1 MKLFLGR
8 PRLAVTILGA
18 TALALYAF
26 GLGGARPTQTTEA
39 PKPRVT
45 ASKPTVKTIVE
56 WDRYTGRFSA
66 VESVQ
71 LRARVSGYLTDIH
84 FTDGQL
90 VKEGDLLF
98 TIDRRPFELAVSA
111 AEAERRVAESAVALA
126 RQELSRAQSL
136 RKIGVA
142 EEVYEQRLAALRQ
155 AEARLAAAG
164 AALDRAKLDLEFTN
178 VRAPVAGRIDAHAVS
193 VGNLVNGG
201 DSNATLLTDIVS
213 LDPIRI
219 TFDVDQEAYLRYMHG
234 GSDGGR
240 PSLRD
245 ARNSVRIA
253 LSGDADFTRSGELDF
268 VANQIDRDSAT
279 IRLRAIVDNKDLSL
293 VPGLFARIEIAGTG
307 AHRAVMI
314 PDEAIS
320 VDQASHVVFVVDR
333 GNAERR
339 TVTLGPIV
347 DGLRVVRSGVGPD
360 DLVVTSGSQ
369 NIRAGQAVAILEAA
383 PSAVSKRADAGGRT
397 LSQ

>member
-1 MKLFLGR
+1 MFFPRR
-8 PRLAVTILGA
+8 PRTAAIILVA
-18 TALALYAF
+18 AALALYAF
-26 GLGGARPTQTTEA
+26 GFGVTRPNQTLET
-39 PKPRVT
+39 PKPRVVAT
-45 ASKPTVKTIVE
+45 KPTVRTIVE

-71 LRARVSGYLTDIH
+71 VRARVSGYLTDIH
-84 FTDGQL
+84 FADGQL
-90 VKEGDLLF
+90 VKEGDRLF

-111 AEAERRVAESAVALA
+111 ADAERRVAESAVALA

-142 EEVYEQRLAALRQ
+142 EEVYEQRMAALRQ
-155 AEARLAAAG
+155 AEARLAATG

-178 VRAPVAGRIDAHAVS
+178 VRAPIAGRIDAHSVS
-193 VGNLVNGG
+193 VGNLVSGG
-201 DSNATLLTDIVS
+201 DSNATLLTNIVS
-213 LDPIRI
+213 LDPIRV
-219 TFDVDQEAYLRYMHG
+219 TFDVDQEAYLRYIRG

-245 ARNSVRIA
+245 TPNSVRIA

-268 VANQIDRDSAT
+268 VSNQIDRDSAT

-293 VPGLFARIEIAGTG
+293 VPGLFARIELAGSG
-307 AHRAVMI
+307 AHPAVMI

-333 GNAERR
+333 GTAERR

-347 DGLRVVRSGVGPD
+347 EGLRVVRSGVGPD
-360 DLVVTSGSQ
+360 DFVVTSGSQ
-369 NIRAGQAVAILEAA
+369 NIRAGQAVAILDAA
-383 PSAVSKRADAGGRT
+383 PAPVSKRAAADIGR
-397 LSQ
+397 LSR